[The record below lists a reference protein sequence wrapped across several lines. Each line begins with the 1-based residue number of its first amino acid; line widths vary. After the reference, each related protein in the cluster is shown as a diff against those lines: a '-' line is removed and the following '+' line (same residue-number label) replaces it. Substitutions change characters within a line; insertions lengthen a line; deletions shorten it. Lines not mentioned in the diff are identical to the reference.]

1 MSKVILRLPAVQDQ
15 TGFSRSTIERLEKQ
29 GKFPARVR
37 LSENSVGWYADEI
50 QAFLS
55 SRARVVRKGQPPI
68 YATTPATKIHKRKSD
83 EH

>member
-37 LSENSVGWYADEI
+37 LSENSIGWYADEI
-50 QAFLS
+50 EEFLL
-55 SRARVVRKGQPPI
+55 SRPRACSKVLI
-68 YATTPATKIHKRKSD
+68 DTSTTALTLSEKKSH
-83 EH
+83 E